1 MDSTSVATV
10 VLAFDQQNIENTHD
24 GTGFVI
30 ARTSQTDIT
39 ACTWTTKKW
48 PFTTPDG
55 KVLIRAYIGKPGDTV
70 VQDHTDEE
78 IVSIVRRD
86 LSQMMKFKGD
96 PEFSI
101 VNRLPKSMPQY
112 KVGHIDKIKDIQTH
126 VKKTYPNLR
135 ITGASFEAVGLPDC
149 IRQGKDAVEELFI
162 DLNL

>member
-1 MDSTSVATV
+1 M
-10 VLAFDQQNIENTHD
+10 AFYYSGWKSIE
-24 GTGFVI
+24 
-30 ARTSQTDIT
+30 
-39 ACTWTTKKW
+39 
-48 PFTTPDG
+48 
-55 KVLIRAYIGKPGDTV
+55 RAYIGKPGDTV

>member
-1 MDSTSVATV
+1 MA
-10 VLAFDQQNIENTHD
+10 
-24 GTGFVI
+24 
-30 ARTSQTDIT
+30 
-39 ACTWTTKKW
+39 
-48 PFTTPDG
+48 FTTPDG

-126 VKKTYPNLR
+126 VKKLIQTY
-135 ITGASFEAVGLPDC
+135 
-149 IRQGKDAVEELFI
+149 EL
-162 DLNL
+162 LVLHLKQSVYRLY